1 VVEKDLSVDVEV
13 VPEGSQHHWG
23 QSLKGLI
30 VGRKCGVRTGTV
42 QQRVEAGERESV
54 SEGGEVEV
62 SGQCRDGQ
70 ES

>member
-1 VVEKDLSVDVEV
+1 MVEKDLSVDVDV

-23 QSLKGLI
+23 QSLKGLV
-30 VGRKCGVRTGTV
+30 VGRERGVRARAV

-54 SEGGEVEV
+54 SEAGEVEV